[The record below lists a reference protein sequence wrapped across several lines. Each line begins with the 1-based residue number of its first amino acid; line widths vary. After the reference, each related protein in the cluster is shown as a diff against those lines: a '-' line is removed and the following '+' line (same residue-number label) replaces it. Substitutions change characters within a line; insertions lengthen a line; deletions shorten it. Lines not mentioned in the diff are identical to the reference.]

1 MATPNA
7 KLRAIREAASSRAK
21 VGEGMTRAE
30 LADAV
35 NVFLWETRKQRYT
48 LDADTLKRYE
58 SGKIGWPGEA
68 YRAGLRAVLGVA
80 TDADLGFRPTRR
92 GSGTRP
98 TLVTPS
104 VVTPGLYGHAD
115 LGVSPAE
122 FLARTSV
129 ETPISQRIGWTDVE
143 HVRVTTRA
151 VAMSENLFGGGL
163 SCEAAIGQLRW
174 AGRLIEAQAT
184 DDVRNAMFEA
194 VGNLSGVVAYSAFD
208 IANYQAADRCFQFA
222 LWCADQGNSWAL
234 RANTLAEM
242 SRKAAYLGNLDDALS
257 LIEFAQ
263 VRSDHVSA
271 TGRAML
277 WTIRARLLALTGRA
291 DEALADVDQAD
302 THFTD
307 RDLVSDPPW
316 LCYYDEAEHQGS
328 TGKALVPVAR
338 ERNLVDLAAPRLETA
353 IRLQG
358 ANYPRSRTFSRT
370 RLAALMMS
378 TGDPREA
385 VAVGRQALTD
395 AAPLRSQRIVK
406 ELKELAHVSEQHAR
420 IADVAD
426 LRNDIASLAVSG
438 NLRRSIT

>member
-1 MATPNA
+1 M
-7 KLRAIREAASSRAK
+7 
-21 VGEGMTRAE
+21 
-30 LADAV
+30 
-35 NVFLWETRKQRYT
+35 
-48 LDADTLKRYE
+48 DADTIKRYE
-58 SGKIGWPGEA
+58 SGKVGWPGEA
-68 YRAGLRAVLGVA
+68 YRTGLRTVLGVA

-92 GSGTRP
+92 GASTDRA
-98 TLVTPS
+98 LVTLP
-104 VVTPGLYGHAD
+104 VVTPDLYGQVE
-115 LGVSPAE
+115 LGVSPSE

-129 ETPISQRIGWTDVE
+129 ETPVPQRIGWTDVE

-163 SCEAAIGQLRW
+163 SCEAATGQLRW

-263 VRSDHVSA
+263 VRSDRVSA

-291 DEALADVDQAD
+291 EEAIEDVDRAD
-302 THFTD
+302 THFAD
-307 RDLVSDPPW
+307 RDLAADPPW

-328 TGKALVPVAR
+328 TGKALIPVAR
-338 ERNLVDLAAPRLETA
+338 ERNLIELAAPRLETA

-370 RLAALMMS
+370 RLASLMMS

-385 VAVGRQALTD
+385 VTIGRQAVTE

-406 ELKELAHVSEQHAR
+406 ELNGLAHISEQHER
-420 IADVAD
+420 IGDVAE
-426 LRNDIASLAVSG
+426 LRHDIASLALPG
-438 NLRRSIT
+438 T

>member
-7 KLRAIREAASSRAK
+7 KLRAIREANPSRAK
-21 VGEGMTRAE
+21 AGEGMTRAE

-35 NVFLWETRKQRYT
+35 NAFLWETRKQRYS
-48 LDADTLKRYE
+48 LDADTIKRYE
-58 SGKIGWPGEA
+58 SGKVGWPGEA

-92 GSGTRP
+92 GARTGP
-98 TLVTPS
+98 ALVTLP
-104 VVTPGLYGHAD
+104 VATPDLYGQVD

-129 ETPISQRIGWTDVE
+129 ESPVPQRIGWTDVE

-163 SCEAAIGQLRW
+163 SCEAATGQLRW

-263 VRSDHVSA
+263 VRSDRVSA

-291 DEALADVDQAD
+291 DEAIADVDRAD
-302 THFTD
+302 THFAD
-307 RDLVSDPPW
+307 RDLAADPPW

-328 TGKALVPVAR
+328 TGKALIPVAR
-338 ERNLVDLAAPRLETA
+338 ERNLIELAAPRLETA

-358 ANYPRSRTFSRT
+358 SNYPRSRTFSRT

-385 VAVGRQALTD
+385 VVIGRRAVND

-406 ELKELAHVSEQHAR
+406 ELNGLAQISEQHAR
-420 IADVAD
+420 IGDVAE
-426 LRNDIASLAVSG
+426 LRHDIASLA
-438 NLRRSIT
+438 LPET